1 MSDRPR
7 LAYKVLTE
15 AELAEL
21 RQGGFAGSS
30 ADRADGFIHL
40 STAEQL
46 AGTVDRHFA
55 GRDGLWIAAVDL
67 AALGDAVRW
76 EESRGGALFP
86 HLYAPLSPRRRHGLR
101 AARTRRRRHGEGAD
115 RRPGLPRT
123 DLGGCYRSLIPDP
136 VFGDRDGVAAP
147 PDRSVSFTPSPPC
160 RTFLSNPAWH
170 TMSISSAAAWR
181 GPRRRGS
188 SRRRG

>member
-86 HLYAPLSPRRRHGLR
+86 TSTPPFPLAAVMACAPLER
-101 AARTRRRRHGEGAD
+101 AVDGTVKAPIAGQDFPE
-115 RRPGLPRT
+115 PI
-123 DLGGCYRSLIPDP
+123 LG
-136 VFGDRDGVAAP
+136 AAP
-147 PDRSVSFTPSPPC
+147 E
-160 RTFLSNPAWH
+160 A
-170 TMSISSAAAWR
+170 
-181 GPRRRGS
+181 
-188 SRRRG
+188 